1 MRVGKEPASQGGGGS
16 GLKGHHPAC
25 FAISGH
31 LPKSR
36 STGAQGTRNP
46 DWCVYW
52 VISVIATPLHP
63 ARGNH
68 FPLYEDLAGL
78 H

>member
-1 MRVGKEPASQGGGGS
+1 MRVGKELASQGVGGV
-16 GLKGHHPAC
+16 GLRGIPAC
-25 FAISGH
+25 SAISGH

-36 STGAQGTRNP
+36 PTGAQGTRNP

-52 VISVIATPLHP
+52 VISVIAVPLRP

-68 FPLYEDLAGL
+68 FPPYEDLAGL